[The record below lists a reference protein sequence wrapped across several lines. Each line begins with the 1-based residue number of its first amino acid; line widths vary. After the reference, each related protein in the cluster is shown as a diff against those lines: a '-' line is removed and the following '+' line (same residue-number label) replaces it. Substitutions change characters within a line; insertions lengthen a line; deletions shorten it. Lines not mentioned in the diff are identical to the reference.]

1 MSDDTLLQRLNDG
14 AARLAATRPGVVGG
28 APWRLA
34 ERFDDAPEASWG
46 PPEVL
51 AHVAEMIPYWQGEM
65 ERVLAGAGAAAGAT
79 GPIPFGRVASD
90 PNRLGILERDRSL
103 PPGELYDRIAH
114 ELERFGRRLSTLTD
128 TDRTRLGI
136 HPKRGEMTI
145 PQMAETFVV
154 NHLADH
160 AVQLEGILGLGPM
173 ES

>member
-1 MSDDTLLQRLNDG
+1 MSDDTLLQRMHDG
-14 AARLAATRPGVVGG
+14 AARLAATRPGVVDG
-28 APWRLA
+28 APWPLA

-65 ERVLAGAGAAAGAT
+65 ERILAGT
-79 GPIPFGRVASD
+79 GDGPVPFGRVATD

-103 PPGELYDRIAH
+103 PPGELYDRIEHA
-114 ELERFGRRLSTLTD
+114 LERFGRRLSTLTAAD
-128 TDRTRLGI
+128 DARIGV

-145 PQMAETFVV
+145 PQIADAFVV